1 MGLSGF
7 AAKLKGIENAPVA
20 SSVYSDALTLRE
32 ARDCFLSSNRFRVE
46 DYSAPTYA
54 LRIWR
59 LSLKLH
65 NTKAHQWATP
75 LHDLHHILTGY
86 GTDWTGEAETAAW
99 ELRAGCRTLDVYC
112 LDIAGVIIGLFMSP
126 ARVWRAFVRAKGHR
140 TLYRDSVMLESVLQM
155 TVGEVRARLGIPSG
169 GLST

>member
-1 MGLSGF
+1 M
-7 AAKLKGIENAPVA
+7 A

-32 ARDCFLSSNRFRVE
+32 ARDRFLSSNGFRVE
-46 DYSAPTYA
+46 DYSASTYT
-54 LRIWR
+54 LSIWR
-59 LSLKLH
+59 LFLRLP

-75 LHDLHHILTGY
+75 LHDLHHIHTGY

-112 LDIAGVIIGLFMSP
+112 LDTAGVIIGLFMSP
-126 ARVWRAFVRAKGHR
+126 ARVWHAFVRAKGQR
-140 TLYRDSVMLESVLQM
+140 TLYRDPVTREFLLHM

-169 GLST
+169 GINT

>member
-1 MGLSGF
+1 LANS
-7 AAKLKGIENAPVA
+7 A
-20 SSVYSDALTLRE
+20 YRDTLTLCE
-32 ARDCFLSSNRFRVE
+32 ARDHFLSSNGFRVE
-46 DYSAPTYA
+46 DYSAPTYG

-59 LSLKLH
+59 LSLRLP

-86 GTDWTGEAETAAW
+86 GTDWTGEAEVATW
-99 ELRAGCRTLDVYC
+99 ELTAGCRTLDVYC

-126 ARVWRAFVRAKGHR
+126 VRVWRAFVTAKGQR
-140 TLYRDSVMLESVLQM
+140 TLYREPVLRESALQM

-169 GLST
+169 GLNT